1 MSYLINPLKRLF
13 DFQGRA
19 TRKEFWLFILWLM
32 VLTVPAWIAIM
43 FICLFIGAAMFS
55 DMGSQQS
62 MGWIGVFIC
71 FVVFYLAALLLP
83 LSLRTRRL
91 HDIGLSGWW
100 QLILLVPSL
109 GRLVMLIFMLIP
121 SEKQDNRFG
130 RVPAGILKQTP
141 EAPACQGAPADTTG
155 RPC

>member
-19 TRKEFWLFILWLM
+19 TRKEFWLFILWLLL
-32 VLTVPAWIAIM
+32 LTGPAWIAIM
-43 FICLFIGAAMFS
+43 FICLFIGATMFS

-71 FVVFYLAALLLP
+71 FISSYLAALLLP

-109 GRLVMLIFMLIP
+109 GGLVMLIFMLIP
-121 SEKQDNRFG
+121 SENKITALGVFPQAF
-130 RVPAGILKQTP
+130 
-141 EAPACQGAPADTTG
+141 
-155 RPC
+155 

>member
-19 TRKEFWLFILWLM
+19 TRKEFWLFMLWL
-32 VLTVPAWIAIM
+32 VVFSVPVSFAIM
-43 FICLFIGAAMFS
+43 FICLIIGATMFS
-55 DMGSQQS
+55 DMGSQQG
-62 MGWIGVFIC
+62 MGWLGIFIC
-71 FVVFYLAALLLP
+71 FVVLYLAALLLP

-109 GRLVMLIFMLIP
+109 GRLVMFIFMLIP

-130 RVPAGILKQTP
+130 RVPAGILKQMP

>member
-19 TRKEFWLFILWLM
+19 TRKEFWLFMLWLL
-32 VLTVPAWIAIM
+32 VLTGPAWIAIM
-43 FICLFIGAAMFS
+43 FICLFIGGAMFS

-71 FVVFYLAALLLP
+71 FISSYLAALLLP

-130 RVPAGILKQTP
+130 HVPAGILKQTP

>member
-19 TRKEFWLFILWLM
+19 TRKEFWLFILWLL
-32 VLTVPAWIAIM
+32 VFTVPAWIAIM
-43 FICLFIGAAMFS
+43 FICLFIGATMFS
-55 DMGSQQS
+55 DMGSQQG
-62 MGWIGVFIC
+62 MGWIGIFIC
-71 FVVFYLAALLLP
+71 FVFFYLAALLLP

-130 RVPAGILKQTP
+130 RVPTGILKQMP